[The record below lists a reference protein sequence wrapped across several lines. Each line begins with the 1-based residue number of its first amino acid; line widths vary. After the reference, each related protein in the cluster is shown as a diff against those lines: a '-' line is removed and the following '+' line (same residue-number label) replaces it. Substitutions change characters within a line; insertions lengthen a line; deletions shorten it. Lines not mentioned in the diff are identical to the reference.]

1 MEIKRNINLSPSLQK
16 SWSDKTTKN
25 IFKLLIIFL
34 FLIGLLLC
42 LNYYQENSKRELVEI
57 TQQFSE
63 QQEQLL
69 QIEQSLTNLTPLPIN
84 YTKVLRKEELNNLV
98 NLLQELP
105 VKSAGISIIRF
116 YVDQGLKLKIAGSY
130 QHQQDF
136 EELENFFKE
145 SGFSV
150 NIEYLQSN
158 NKAKADFS
166 IAITLAAMLLF
177 YPLIQAVHISQ
188 KIEDNAHKLNTLN
201 MEIENKAQSL
211 TEKLAKKSD
220 TNNAKLTPTKVNQQ
234 LETLFYQYHIIC

>member
-130 QHQQDF
+130 QP
-136 EELENFFKE
+136 
-145 SGFSV
+145 S
-150 NIEYLQSN
+150 
-158 NKAKADFS
+158 
-166 IAITLAAMLLF
+166 
-177 YPLIQAVHISQ
+177 
-188 KIEDNAHKLNTLN
+188 KIL
-201 MEIENKAQSL
+201 
-211 TEKLAKKSD
+211 KS
-220 TNNAKLTPTKVNQQ
+220 
-234 LETLFYQYHIIC
+234 

>member
-1 MEIKRNINLSPSLQK
+1 MKRNINLSPLLQK
-16 SWSDKTTKN
+16 NWVDKTTKN

-34 FLIGLLLC
+34 CLIGLLLC
-42 LNYYQENSKRELVEI
+42 LNFYQENRKSELSVI
-57 TQQFSE
+57 TQQFIE
-63 QQEQLL
+63 QQEQLS

-98 NLLQELP
+98 NLLEELP

-116 YVDQGLKLKIAGSY
+116 YVDQGLKLKIAGTY

-136 EELENFFKE
+136 EELEDFFKE

-166 IAITLAAMLLF
+166 IIV
-177 YPLIQAVHISQ
+177 YKES
-188 KIEDNAHKLNTLN
+188 K
-201 MEIENKAQSL
+201 
-211 TEKLAKKSD
+211 
-220 TNNAKLTPTKVNQQ
+220 
-234 LETLFYQYHIIC
+234 

>member
-16 SWSDKTTKN
+16 SWLDKTTKN

-34 FLIGLLLC
+34 CLIGLLLC

-69 QIEQSLTNLTPLPIN
+69 QIEQSLTNFTPLPIN

-116 YVDQGLKLKIAGSY
+116 YVDQGLKLKIAGNY

-166 IAITLAAMLLF
+166 IIV
-177 YPLIQAVHISQ
+177 Y
-188 KIEDNAHKLNTLN
+188 K
-201 MEIENKAQSL
+201 ENK
-211 TEKLAKKSD
+211 
-220 TNNAKLTPTKVNQQ
+220 
-234 LETLFYQYHIIC
+234 

>member
-1 MEIKRNINLSPSLQK
+1 MEIKRNINLSPLLQK
-16 SWSDKTTKN
+16 NWVEKTTKN
-25 IFKLLIIFL
+25 IFKLIIIFL
-34 FLIGLLLC
+34 FIIGLLVC
-42 LNYYQENSKRELVEI
+42 LNLYKENSKRELSVI
-57 TQQFSE
+57 TQQFDR
-63 QQEQLL
+63 QQEELS

-105 VKSAGISIIRF
+105 VKNAGISVIRF
-116 YVDQGLKLKIAGSY
+116 YVAQGLKLKIAGTY

-166 IAITLAAMLLF
+166 IIV
-177 YPLIQAVHISQ
+177 YKES
-188 KIEDNAHKLNTLN
+188 K
-201 MEIENKAQSL
+201 
-211 TEKLAKKSD
+211 
-220 TNNAKLTPTKVNQQ
+220 
-234 LETLFYQYHIIC
+234 